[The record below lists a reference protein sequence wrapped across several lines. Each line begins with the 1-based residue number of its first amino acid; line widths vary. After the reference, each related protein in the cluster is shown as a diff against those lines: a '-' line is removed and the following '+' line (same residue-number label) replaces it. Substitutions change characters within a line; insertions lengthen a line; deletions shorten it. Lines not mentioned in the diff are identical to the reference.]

1 MPADAT
7 LPQDAAQ
14 APALALQPGHA
25 LPLGACLSLLR
36 DDHDFVY
43 FLCTQP
49 IASHAID
56 DKVGRNLCL
65 ARCALF
71 GLATHTALAQ
81 AFGLNPRTVARAK
94 ARLQERGEG
103 QFVPPRKPRRRHGIE
118 DSVLLAQ
125 AAERL
130 QAGHSLYRVA
140 KELGVNCS
148 TLWSYSKAGQLP
160 ASQCPPR
167 RSADGAAE
175 SPSQAAGRCEPPVG
189 PEPAVVSEA
198 SVETEA
204 STLVLP
210 GKEERNRRDAQAP
223 LGRAARDT
231 AGRVAA
237 SLGVLNGQAPHFEPA
252 ATVSGGGVLSALP
265 ALLRQG
271 LLRHA
276 GLLALPKGFYGLPAL
291 LLLWAFL
298 LLARV
303 GNAEGLRTQQ
313 PGEWGALLGLDRC
326 PCPRTLRRRTRQL
339 AASPGLADWTGALA
353 RDWCREDPAAVATLF
368 VDGHVQVYS
377 GQGRLPKHFVTRQ
390 RLALPAAVGDW
401 VQALGGAPLLCLHR
415 QVDDGMVREIWSG
428 IVPQLRQL
436 GLLPEEPGA
445 ATSEP
450 RLTLV
455 FDREG
460 WSPQLFRELRALG
473 IAVVSWRKGTPIE
486 RWPESEF
493 RAAAIPLRTPL
504 GAATLEGQ
512 LAEREVDLGA
522 HCRVREIRF
531 WIERRLRG
539 TGKSGQDRQPRE
551 WADQPR
557 ESQRQ
562 PALVTTH
569 PSLAAEQ
576 VAGLLRSRWT
586 QENFFKYM
594 RAEFGLDSL
603 PEHALVDVDEQAWVL
618 NPAWRAIDKALK
630 QARNQVGHLRRKRA
644 LELTAKTDAARQLD
658 AQIGACDKLVE
669 GFVLARQVADKH
681 MRAGALPEEEKLQ
694 ALPAPLRQLMQTL
707 RMLAYRAE
715 TAMAAA
721 LAPQLDTPE
730 TARSL
735 LKALFRSEAS
745 LLPDPAAGTLTV
757 RLLHQASRAQDAALA
772 PLLAE
777 LNRTRTVFPGTQL
790 RLVYELPSSDCSQP
804 MALQSHPAGVSAQ
817 TRDNSNQTM

>member
-125 AAERL
+125 AAER
-130 QAGHSLYRVA
+130 
-140 KELGVNCS
+140 
-148 TLWSYSKAGQLP
+148 
-160 ASQCPPR
+160 
-167 RSADGAAE
+167 
-175 SPSQAAGRCEPPVG
+175 CEPPVG

-252 ATVSGGGVLSALP
+252 ATVSGGGVLSTLP

-368 VDGHVQVYS
+368 VDDHVQVYS

-390 RLALPAAVGDW
+390 RLALP
-401 VQALGGAPLLCLHR
+401 
-415 QVDDGMVREIWSG
+415 
-428 IVPQLRQL
+428 
-436 GLLPEEPGA
+436 EEPGQ
-445 ATSEP
+445 
-450 RLTLV
+450 
-455 FDREG
+455 
-460 WSPQLFRELRALG
+460 W
-473 IAVVSWRKGTPIE
+473 
-486 RWPESEF
+486 
-493 RAAAIPLRTPL
+493 
-504 GAATLEGQ
+504 
-512 LAEREVDLGA
+512 
-522 HCRVREIRF
+522 H
-531 WIERRLRG
+531 
-539 TGKSGQDRQPRE
+539 
-551 WADQPR
+551 
-557 ESQRQ
+557 
-562 PALVTTH
+562 
-569 PSLAAEQ
+569 
-576 VAGLLRSRWT
+576 
-586 QENFFKYM
+586 
-594 RAEFGLDSL
+594 
-603 PEHALVDVDEQAWVL
+603 
-618 NPAWRAIDKALK
+618 
-630 QARNQVGHLRRKRA
+630 
-644 LELTAKTDAARQLD
+644 
-658 AQIGACDKLVE
+658 
-669 GFVLARQVADKH
+669 
-681 MRAGALPEEEKLQ
+681 
-694 ALPAPLRQLMQTL
+694 
-707 RMLAYRAE
+707 
-715 TAMAAA
+715 
-721 LAPQLDTPE
+721 
-730 TARSL
+730 
-735 LKALFRSEAS
+735 
-745 LLPDPAAGTLTV
+745 
-757 RLLHQASRAQDAALA
+757 
-772 PLLAE
+772 
-777 LNRTRTVFPGTQL
+777 
-790 RLVYELPSSDCSQP
+790 
-804 MALQSHPAGVSAQ
+804 
-817 TRDNSNQTM
+817 

>member
-140 KELGVNCS
+140 KDLDVNCS

-175 SPSQAAGRCEPPVG
+175 SPSQAAGRCEPPV
-189 PEPAVVSEA
+189 
-198 SVETEA
+198 
-204 STLVLP
+204 
-210 GKEERNRRDAQAP
+210 
-223 LGRAARDT
+223 
-231 AGRVAA
+231 GRVAA

-303 GNAEGLRTQQ
+303 GNAEGLRYQQ

-353 RDWCREDPAAVATLF
+353 RDWCREDPEAVATLF

-586 QENFFKYM
+586 QENFSSTCAPSSASTACPNTRWWTWTSRLGCSTRPGVRSTRRSSRPATKSVTCAASGPWSPPPRRTRHANWM
-594 RAEFGLDSL
+594 RRL
-603 PEHALVDVDEQAWVL
+603 ALATSW
-618 NPAWRAIDKALK
+618 WRASCWR
-630 QARNQVGHLRRKRA
+630 ARWRTSTCGRAHCRRKRSCRPCRHRCA
-644 LELTAKTDAARQLD
+644 
-658 AQIGACDKLVE
+658 
-669 GFVLARQVADKH
+669 
-681 MRAGALPEEEKLQ
+681 
-694 ALPAPLRQLMQTL
+694 
-707 RMLAYRAE
+707 
-715 TAMAAA
+715 
-721 LAPQLDTPE
+721 
-730 TARSL
+730 
-735 LKALFRSEAS
+735 
-745 LLPDPAAGTLTV
+745 
-757 RLLHQASRAQDAALA
+757 
-772 PLLAE
+772 
-777 LNRTRTVFPGTQL
+777 N
-790 RLVYELPSSDCSQP
+790 
-804 MALQSHPAGVSAQ
+804 
-817 TRDNSNQTM
+817 

>member
-1 MPADAT
+1 M
-7 LPQDAAQ
+7 
-14 APALALQPGHA
+14 
-25 LPLGACLSLLR
+25 
-36 DDHDFVY
+36 
-43 FLCTQP
+43 
-49 IASHAID
+49 
-56 DKVGRNLCL
+56 
-65 ARCALF
+65 
-71 GLATHTALAQ
+71 
-81 AFGLNPRTVARAK
+81 
-94 ARLQERGEG
+94 
-103 QFVPPRKPRRRHGIE
+103 
-118 DSVLLAQ
+118 
-125 AAERL
+125 
-130 QAGHSLYRVA
+130 
-140 KELGVNCS
+140 
-148 TLWSYSKAGQLP
+148 
-160 ASQCPPR
+160 
-167 RSADGAAE
+167 
-175 SPSQAAGRCEPPVG
+175 
-189 PEPAVVSEA
+189 
-198 SVETEA
+198 
-204 STLVLP
+204 LP

-252 ATVSGGGVLSALP
+252 ATVSGGGVLSTLP

-326 PCPRTLRRRTRQL
+326 PCPRTLRRRTASV

-401 VQALGGAPLLCLHR
+401 VQALGGARCCACTGR
-415 QVDDGMVREIWSG
+415 WTTAWCARSG
-428 IVPQLRQL
+428 VASCRSCASWACCR
-436 GLLPEEPGA
+436 EEPGA

-594 RAEFGLDSL
+594 HAEFGLDSL

-644 LELTAKTDAARQLD
+644 LEPTAKTDAARQLD

-681 MRAGALPEEEKLQ
+681 MRGGRIAGGRE
-694 ALPAPLRQLMQTL
+694 
-707 RMLAYRAE
+707 
-715 TAMAAA
+715 
-721 LAPQLDTPE
+721 
-730 TARSL
+730 
-735 LKALFRSEAS
+735 
-745 LLPDPAAGTLTV
+745 AAGPAGTAAPT
-757 RLLHQASRAQDAALA
+757 DADATHAGL
-772 PLLAE
+772 PGR
-777 LNRTRTVFPGTQL
+777 NRHGGGAGPGTGHS
-790 RLVYELPSSDCSQP
+790 RDGPQP
-804 MALQSHPAGVSAQ
+804 AQ
-817 TRDNSNQTM
+817 GAVPQRG

>member
-1 MPADAT
+1 MPADET

-140 KELGVNCS
+140 KDLGVNCS

-175 SPSQAAGRCEPPVG
+175 WPSQAAGRCEPPV
-189 PEPAVVSEA
+189 
-198 SVETEA
+198 
-204 STLVLP
+204 
-210 GKEERNRRDAQAP
+210 
-223 LGRAARDT
+223 
-231 AGRVAA
+231 GRVAA

-303 GNAEGLRTQQ
+303 GNAEGLRYQQ

-436 GLLPEEPGA
+436 SLLPEEPGA

-586 QENFFKYM
+586 QENFSSTCAPSSASTACPNTRWWTWTSRLGCSTRPGVRSTRRSSRPATKSVTCAASGPWSPPPRRTRHANWM
-594 RAEFGLDSL
+594 RRL
-603 PEHALVDVDEQAWVL
+603 ALATSW
-618 NPAWRAIDKALK
+618 WRASCWR
-630 QARNQVGHLRRKRA
+630 ARWRTSTCGRAHCRRKRSCRPCRHRCA
-644 LELTAKTDAARQLD
+644 
-658 AQIGACDKLVE
+658 
-669 GFVLARQVADKH
+669 
-681 MRAGALPEEEKLQ
+681 
-694 ALPAPLRQLMQTL
+694 
-707 RMLAYRAE
+707 
-715 TAMAAA
+715 
-721 LAPQLDTPE
+721 
-730 TARSL
+730 
-735 LKALFRSEAS
+735 
-745 LLPDPAAGTLTV
+745 
-757 RLLHQASRAQDAALA
+757 
-772 PLLAE
+772 
-777 LNRTRTVFPGTQL
+777 N
-790 RLVYELPSSDCSQP
+790 
-804 MALQSHPAGVSAQ
+804 
-817 TRDNSNQTM
+817 